1 MRRGREERK
10 GTITVGGEI
19 KILRHVVHDREE
31 GLANTEL
38 EDYTH
43 THTARLISPPCACPT
58 VTASR

>member
-1 MRRGREERK
+1 MKRREMRRGREGRK

-43 THTARLISPPCACPT
+43 THSEAH
-58 VTASR
+58 